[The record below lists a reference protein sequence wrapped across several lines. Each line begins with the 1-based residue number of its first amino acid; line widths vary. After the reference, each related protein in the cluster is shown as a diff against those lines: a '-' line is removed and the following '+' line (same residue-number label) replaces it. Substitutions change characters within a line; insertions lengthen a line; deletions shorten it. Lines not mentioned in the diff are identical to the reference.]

1 MTITSNRRR
10 FLQGTAA
17 VGGLGALAAC
27 GQQST
32 EEQASQAAEENE
44 QAAEEASELP
54 NTGWERAE
62 YDQVEDGG
70 TLRLAVS
77 QLPNTWNYY
86 HTNGALAD
94 LDTILG
100 PCWPGGN
107 IADETGA
114 VVINPDTVVSAEI
127 TSEDPQIVTVKY
139 NPDAVWED
147 GTPITIKD
155 FAAQWKA
162 CSGSDDAFQ
171 VASTT
176 GWSDIADVRETDDEF
191 TGEIEYSSTFPD
203 WIAYIYPSLPESIS
217 SDPTEF
223 NEGYVTTPTPS
234 YGPFKV
240 GDIDQTGEVVTLV
253 RNENWWGQAPKLETI
268 IFSVVSQAQMPSS
281 FANAEI
287 DVIDIADGDTY
298 SQASSRSDAVIQ
310 KTNGLTWTHVTLN
323 VAGDDNPLSDVKVR
337 EAIARAINRDA
348 VGQAVVGPLEAPVVP
363 VNNYVFMPGQD
374 GYEDSFEVATGSPLT
389 YDPEAAG
396 ALLDEAGWA
405 LNGDVR
411 EKDGTQLTA
420 SVTIPADVKSNSDRA
435 RQIQTD
441 LNAIGFSIEL
451 DTVPSDAYFDEY
463 IDTGDFKMVT
473 FSWVGTL
480 FPQQSSANLFYPAD
494 SGQNYT
500 GLDLDAELGDLA
512 ESMQTELDP
521 EARMAASNEFSSI
534 VAGAFSVI
542 PFYATP
548 TIFAVSEGIVN
559 YGAALFETVDWTLV
573 GFKAA

>member
-27 GQQST
+27 GQQSSD
-32 EEQASQAAEENE
+32 EQASQAAEENE

-70 TLRLAVS
+70 TLRLAVT
-77 QLPNTWNYY
+77 QMPNTWNYY
-86 HTNGALAD
+86 HTNGALVD
-94 LDTILG
+94 LNEILD
-100 PCWPGGN
+100 PIWPGSFTAAEDG
-107 IADETGA
+107 EA
-114 VVINPDTVVSAEI
+114 VLNPDTIVSAEI
-127 TSEDPQIVTVKY
+127 TNEDPQIVTVKY
-139 NPDAVWED
+139 NPDGVWED
-147 GTPITIKD
+147 GSPITIKD

-162 CSGSDDAFQ
+162 CSGSDEAFQ

-203 WIAYIYPSLPESIS
+203 WIQYLYPSLPESIS

-240 GDIDQTGEVVTLV
+240 GDIDQTGEVITLV

-268 IFSVVSQAQMPSS
+268 IFSVVSQAQMPSA

-287 DVIDIADGDTY
+287 DSIRIADGDTY
-298 SQASSRSDAVIQ
+298 SQASSRSDSVIQ
-310 KTNGLTWTHVTLN
+310 KTNGVTWTHVTLN
-323 VAGDDNPLSDVKVR
+323 VTGDDNPLADVTVR
-337 EAIARAINRDA
+337 EAVARAINRDA

-363 VNNYVFMPGQD
+363 VDNFVFMPGQD
-374 GYEDSFEVATGSPLT
+374 GYEDSFAAGTDGPLE
-389 YDPEAAG
+389 YDADAAG
-396 ALLDEAGWA
+396 ALLDEAGWE

-411 EKDGTQLTA
+411 EKDGAQLTL
-420 SVTIPADVKSNSDRA
+420 SVTVPADTKSNSDRA

-441 LNAIGFSIEL
+441 LNAVGFAVEL
-451 DTVPSDAYFDEY
+451 ETVPSDAYFDDY
-463 IDTGDFKMVT
+463 VDTGDFEMVT
-473 FSWVGTL
+473 FSWQGTL
-480 FPQQSSANLFYPAD
+480 FPQQSSANLFYPAT

-500 GLDLDAELGDLA
+500 GLDLDSELEELA
-512 ESMQTELDP
+512 GSMQTELDP
-521 EARMAASNEFSSI
+521 EARMASSNEFSSI
-534 VAGAFSVI
+534 VAASFSVI

-548 TIFAVSEGIVN
+548 NIFGVSEGIVN
-559 YGAALFETVDWTLV
+559 YGASLFESIDWTTV

>member
-27 GQQST
+27 GQQSS

-44 QAAEEASELP
+44 QASEEASELP

-70 TLRLAVS
+70 TLRLAVT

-94 LDTILG
+94 LSDILE
-100 PCWPGGN
+100 PMWPGSFTAAEDG
-107 IADETGA
+107 EA
-114 VVINPDTVVSAEI
+114 VLNPDTVVSAEV

-147 GTPITIKD
+147 GTPITVKD
-155 FAAQWKA
+155 FIAQWKA
-162 CSGSDDAFQ
+162 CSGSDEAFQ

-176 GWSDIADVRETDDEF
+176 GWSDITDVRETDDEF

-203 WIAYIYPSLPESIS
+203 WIQYLYPSLPESIS

-223 NEGYVTTPTPS
+223 NEGYVSTPTPS

-268 IFSVVSQAQMPSS
+268 IFSVVSQAQMPSA
-281 FANAEI
+281 FANSEI
-287 DVIDIADGDTY
+287 DSISIADGDTY
-298 SQASSRSDAVIQ
+298 SQASSRSDSIIQ
-310 KTNGLTWTHVTLN
+310 KTNGVTWTHVTLN
-323 VAGDDNPLSDVKVR
+323 VTGDDNPLADVKVR
-337 EAIARAINRDA
+337 EALARAINRDA

-374 GYEDSFEVATGSPLT
+374 GYEDSFEAGTSAPLE
-389 YDPEAAG
+389 YDAEAAG
-396 ALLDEAGWA
+396 ALLDEAGWE

-411 EKDGTQLTA
+411 EKDGTQLSL
-420 SVTIPADVKSNSDRA
+420 SVTVPADTKSNSDRA

-441 LNAIGFSIEL
+441 LTAVGFAVEL
-451 DTVPSDAYFDEY
+451 ETVPSDAYFDEY
-463 IDTGDFKMVT
+463 VDTGDFKMVT

-480 FPQQSSANLFYPAD
+480 FPQQSSANLFYPAT

-500 GLDLDAELGDLA
+500 GLDLDAELEDLA
-512 ESMQTELDP
+512 RTMQTELDP
-521 EARMAASNEFSSI
+521 DARMAASNEFSAV
-534 VAGAFSVI
+534 VAASFSVI

-548 TIFAVSEGIVN
+548 NIFGVTDGIVN
-559 YGAALFETVDWTLV
+559 YGAALFETIDWTTV

>member
-27 GQQST
+27 GQQSSD
-32 EEQASQAAEENE
+32 EQASQAAEENE

-70 TLRLAVS
+70 TLRLAVT
-77 QLPNTWNYY
+77 QMPNTWNYY
-86 HTNGALAD
+86 HTNGALVD
-94 LDTILG
+94 LSEILD
-100 PCWPGGN
+100 PIWPGSFTAAEDG
-107 IADETGA
+107 EA
-114 VVINPDTVVSAEI
+114 VLNPDTIVSAEI
-127 TSEDPQIVTVKY
+127 TNEDPQIVTVKY
-139 NPDAVWED
+139 NPDGVWED
-147 GTPITIKD
+147 GSPITIKD

-162 CSGSDDAFQ
+162 CNGSDEAFQ

-203 WIAYIYPSLPESIS
+203 WIQYLYPSLPESIS

-240 GDIDQTGEVVTLV
+240 GDIDQTGEVITLV

-268 IFSVVSQAQMPSS
+268 IFSVVSQAQMPSA

-287 DVIDIADGDTY
+287 DSIRIADGDTY
-298 SQASSRSDAVIQ
+298 SQASSRSDSVIQ
-310 KTNGLTWTHVTLN
+310 KTNGVTWTHVTLN
-323 VAGDDNPLSDVKVR
+323 VTGDDNPLADVTVR
-337 EAIARAINRDA
+337 EAVARAINRDA

-363 VNNYVFMPGQD
+363 VDNFVFMPGQD
-374 GYEDSFEVATGSPLT
+374 GYEDSFAAGTDGPLE
-389 YDPEAAG
+389 YDADAAG
-396 ALLDEAGWA
+396 ALLDEAGWE

-411 EKDGTQLTA
+411 EKDGAQLTL
-420 SVTIPADVKSNSDRA
+420 SVTVPADTKSNSDRA

-441 LNAIGFSIEL
+441 LNAVGFAVEL
-451 DTVPSDAYFDEY
+451 ETVPSDAYFDDY
-463 IDTGDFKMVT
+463 VDTGDFEMVT
-473 FSWVGTL
+473 FSWQGTL
-480 FPQQSSANLFYPAD
+480 FPQQSSANLFYPAT

-500 GLDLDAELGDLA
+500 GLDLDSELEELA
-512 ESMQTELDP
+512 GSMQTELDP
-521 EARMAASNEFSSI
+521 EARMAASNKFSSI
-534 VAGAFSVI
+534 VAASFSVI

-548 TIFAVSEGIVN
+548 EIYGVSEGIVN
-559 YGAALFETVDWTLV
+559 YGASLFETIDWTTV

>member
-27 GQQST
+27 GQQSSD
-32 EEQASQAAEENE
+32 EQASQAAEENE

-70 TLRLAVS
+70 TLRLAVT
-77 QLPNTWNYY
+77 QMPNTWNYY
-86 HTNGALAD
+86 HTNGALVD
-94 LDTILG
+94 LNEILD
-100 PCWPGGN
+100 PIWPGSFTAAEDG
-107 IADETGA
+107 EA
-114 VVINPDTVVSAEI
+114 VLNPDTIVSAEI
-127 TSEDPQIVTVKY
+127 TNEDPQIVTVKY
-139 NPDAVWED
+139 NPDGVWED
-147 GTPITIKD
+147 GSPITIKD

-162 CSGSDDAFQ
+162 CSGSDEAFQ

-203 WIAYIYPSLPESIS
+203 WIQYLYPSLPESIS

-240 GDIDQTGEVVTLV
+240 GDIDQTGEVITLV

-268 IFSVVSQAQMPSS
+268 IFSVVSQAQMPSA

-287 DVIDIADGDTY
+287 DSIRIADGDTY
-298 SQASSRSDAVIQ
+298 SQASSRSDSVIQ
-310 KTNGLTWTHVTLN
+310 KTNGVTWTHVTLN
-323 VAGDDNPLSDVKVR
+323 VTGDDNPLADVTVR
-337 EAIARAINRDA
+337 EAVARAINRDA

-363 VNNYVFMPGQD
+363 VDNFVFMPGQD
-374 GYEDSFEVATGSPLT
+374 GYEDSFAAGTDGPLE
-389 YDPEAAG
+389 YDADAAG
-396 ALLDEAGWA
+396 ALLDEAGWE

-411 EKDGTQLTA
+411 EKDGAQLTL
-420 SVTIPADVKSNSDRA
+420 SVTVPADTKSNSDRA

-441 LNAIGFSIEL
+441 LNAVGFAVEL
-451 DTVPSDAYFDEY
+451 ETVPSDAYFDDY
-463 IDTGDFKMVT
+463 VDTGDFEMVT
-473 FSWVGTL
+473 FSWQGTL
-480 FPQQSSANLFYPAD
+480 FPQQSSANLFYPAT

-500 GLDLDAELGDLA
+500 GLDLDSELEELA
-512 ESMQTELDP
+512 GSMQTELDP

-534 VAGAFSVI
+534 VAASFSVI

-548 TIFAVSEGIVN
+548 EIYGVSEGIVN
-559 YGAALFETVDWTLV
+559 YGASLFETIDWTTV

>member
-1 MTITSNRRR
+1 GPSRSSPGTSSRTSPPCSSWTPPSACAPRSSPRPRCPTSAWASSRPTSRWAPSCRTAPPPRSPGPGCSSSPPASSSGCSPPWPSWAMRCVTRSIRPAAPTGPERPHRPGALIPRPRRRSTAAPSRPEDPSPASPATTASVHSHDGVSPHKEKNMTITSNRRR

-77 QLPNTWNYY
+77 QLSNTWNYY

-94 LDTILG
+94 LNTILG

-139 NPDAVWED
+139 NPDAVWEH

-155 FAAQWKA
+155 FAAQRTA

-240 GDIDQTGEVVTLV
+240 
-253 RNENWWGQAPKLETI
+253 
-268 IFSVVSQAQMPSS
+268 
-281 FANAEI
+281 
-287 DVIDIADGDTY
+287 
-298 SQASSRSDAVIQ
+298 
-310 KTNGLTWTHVTLN
+310 
-323 VAGDDNPLSDVKVR
+323 
-337 EAIARAINRDA
+337 
-348 VGQAVVGPLEAPVVP
+348 
-363 VNNYVFMPGQD
+363 
-374 GYEDSFEVATGSPLT
+374 
-389 YDPEAAG
+389 
-396 ALLDEAGWA
+396 
-405 LNGDVR
+405 
-411 EKDGTQLTA
+411 
-420 SVTIPADVKSNSDRA
+420 
-435 RQIQTD
+435 
-441 LNAIGFSIEL
+441 
-451 DTVPSDAYFDEY
+451 
-463 IDTGDFKMVT
+463 
-473 FSWVGTL
+473 
-480 FPQQSSANLFYPAD
+480 
-494 SGQNYT
+494 
-500 GLDLDAELGDLA
+500 
-512 ESMQTELDP
+512 
-521 EARMAASNEFSSI
+521 
-534 VAGAFSVI
+534 
-542 PFYATP
+542 
-548 TIFAVSEGIVN
+548 
-559 YGAALFETVDWTLV
+559 
-573 GFKAA
+573 

>member
-94 LDTILG
+94 LNTILG

-268 IFSVVSQAQMPSS
+268 IFSVVSQAQMPST
-281 FANAEI
+281 FANGEI
-287 DVIDIADGDTY
+287 DALSIADGDTY
-298 SQASSRSDAVIQ
+298 SQASGRSDAVIQ
-310 KTNGLTWTHVTLN
+310 KTNGVTWTHVTLN
-323 VAGDDNPLSDVKVR
+323 V
-337 EAIARAINRDA
+337 
-348 VGQAVVGPLEAPVVP
+348 
-363 VNNYVFMPGQD
+363 
-374 GYEDSFEVATGSPLT
+374 T
-389 YDPEAAG
+389 
-396 ALLDEAGWA
+396 
-405 LNGDVR
+405 
-411 EKDGTQLTA
+411 
-420 SVTIPADVKSNSDRA
+420 
-435 RQIQTD
+435 
-441 LNAIGFSIEL
+441 
-451 DTVPSDAYFDEY
+451 
-463 IDTGDFKMVT
+463 
-473 FSWVGTL
+473 
-480 FPQQSSANLFYPAD
+480 
-494 SGQNYT
+494 
-500 GLDLDAELGDLA
+500 
-512 ESMQTELDP
+512 
-521 EARMAASNEFSSI
+521 
-534 VAGAFSVI
+534 
-542 PFYATP
+542 
-548 TIFAVSEGIVN
+548 
-559 YGAALFETVDWTLV
+559 
-573 GFKAA
+573 

>member
-1 MTITSNRRR
+1 MTITSTRRR
-10 FLQGTAA
+10 FFQGTAV

-27 GQQST
+27 SQQSS
-32 EEQASQAAEENE
+32 EEQADQAAEEND
-44 QAAEEASELP
+44 QAMEEASELP

-70 TLRLAVS
+70 TLRLAVN

-94 LDTILG
+94 LSDILD
-100 PCWPGGN
+100 PMWPGSFR
-107 IADETGA
+107 ASETGE
-114 VVINPDTVVSAEI
+114 VELNPDTVVSAEI

-139 NPDAVWED
+139 NPEGVWED
-147 GTPITIKD
+147 GTPITIQD
-155 FAAQWKA
+155 FISQWKA
-162 CSGSDDAFQ
+162 CSGSDEAYE
-171 VASTT
+171 VGSTT
-176 GWSDIADVRETDDEF
+176 GWADIADVRETDDEF
-191 TGEIEYSSTFPD
+191 TGEIEYTSTFPD
-203 WIAYIYPSLPESIS
+203 WIQYLYPSLPQEVTADAES
-217 SDPTEF
+217 F

-240 GDIDQTGEVVTLV
+240 DNVDQTGEVVTMT

-268 IFSVVSQAQMPSS
+268 IFSVVSQAQMPST
-281 FANAEI
+281 FANSEI

-298 SQASSRSDAVIQ
+298 SQAAGRSDAVLQ
-310 KTNGLTWTHVTLN
+310 KTNGVTWTHVTLN
-323 VAGDDNPLSDVKVR
+323 VTGEDNPLADIAVR
-337 EAIARAINRDA
+337 EALARAINRDA

-363 VNNYVFMPGQD
+363 VDNYIFMPGQD
-374 GYEDSFEVATGSPLT
+374 GYEDSFEAGTDAPLT
-389 YDPEAAG
+389 YDPEAAN

-405 LNGDVR
+405 LNGEVR
-411 EKDGTQLTA
+411 EKDGKQLTL
-420 SVTIPADVKSNSDRA
+420 SVTVPADVKSNSDRA

-441 LNAIGFSIEL
+441 LNAVGFSVEL
-451 DTVPSDAYFDEY
+451 TTVPSDAYFDEY
-463 IDTGDFKMVT
+463 IDTGDFEMVT
-473 FSWVGTL
+473 FSWIGTL

-500 GLDLDAELGDLA
+500 GLDLDDQLADLA
-512 ESMQTELDP
+512 DTMQTELDP

-534 VAGAFSVI
+534 VAASFSVI

-548 TIFAVSEGIVN
+548 VVFGVAEGVVN
-559 YGAALFETVDWTLV
+559 FGASLFETVDWTTV

>member
-27 GQQST
+27 GQQSSD
-32 EEQASQAAEENE
+32 EQASQAAEENE

-70 TLRLAVS
+70 TLRLAVT
-77 QLPNTWNYY
+77 QMPNTWNYY
-86 HTNGALAD
+86 HTNGALVD
-94 LDTILG
+94 LNEILD
-100 PCWPGGN
+100 PIWPGSFTAAEDG
-107 IADETGA
+107 EA
-114 VVINPDTVVSAEI
+114 VLNPDTIVSAEI
-127 TSEDPQIVTVKY
+127 TNEDPQIVTVKY
-139 NPDAVWED
+139 NPDGVWED
-147 GTPITIKD
+147 GSPITIKD

-162 CSGSDDAFQ
+162 CNGSDEAFQ

-203 WIAYIYPSLPESIS
+203 WIQYLYPSLPESIS

-240 GDIDQTGEVVTLV
+240 GDIDQTGEVITLV

-268 IFSVVSQAQMPSS
+268 IFSVVSQAQMPSA

-287 DVIDIADGDTY
+287 DSIRIADGDTY
-298 SQASSRSDAVIQ
+298 SQASSRSDSVIQ
-310 KTNGLTWTHVTLN
+310 KTNGVTWTHVTLN
-323 VAGDDNPLSDVKVR
+323 VTGDDNPLADVTVR
-337 EAIARAINRDA
+337 EAVARAINRDA

-363 VNNYVFMPGQD
+363 VDNFVFMPGQD
-374 GYEDSFEVATGSPLT
+374 GYEDSFAAGTDGPLE
-389 YDPEAAG
+389 YDADAAG
-396 ALLDEAGWA
+396 ALLDEAGWE

-411 EKDGTQLTA
+411 EKDGAQLTL
-420 SVTIPADVKSNSDRA
+420 SVTVPADTKSNSDRA

-441 LNAIGFSIEL
+441 LNAVGFAVEL
-451 DTVPSDAYFDEY
+451 ETVPSDAYFDDY
-463 IDTGDFKMVT
+463 VDTGDFEMVT
-473 FSWVGTL
+473 FSWQGTL
-480 FPQQSSANLFYPAD
+480 FPQQSSANLFYPAT

-500 GLDLDAELGDLA
+500 GLDLDSELEELA
-512 ESMQTELDP
+512 GSMQTELDP

-534 VAGAFSVI
+534 VAASFSVI

-548 TIFAVSEGIVN
+548 EIYGVSEGIVN
-559 YGAALFETVDWTLV
+559 YGASLFETIDWTTV

>member
-27 GQQST
+27 GQQSS

-70 TLRLAVS
+70 TLRLAVT

-86 HTNGALAD
+86 HTNGALKD
-94 LDTILG
+94 LSDILE
-100 PCWPGGN
+100 PLWPGSFTAAEDG
-107 IADETGA
+107 EA
-114 VVINPDTVVSAEI
+114 VLNPDTVVSAEV

-147 GTPITIKD
+147 GTPITVKD
-155 FAAQWKA
+155 FIAQWKA
-162 CSGSDDAFQ
+162 CSGTDEAFQ

-203 WIAYIYPSLPESIS
+203 WIQYLYPSLPESIS

-223 NEGYVTTPTPS
+223 NEGYVSTPTPS

-268 IFSVVSQAQMPSS
+268 IFSVVSQAQMPSA
-281 FANAEI
+281 FANSEI
-287 DVIDIADGDTY
+287 DSISIADGDTY
-298 SQASSRSDAVIQ
+298 SQASSRSDSIIQ
-310 KTNGLTWTHVTLN
+310 KTNGVTWTHVTLN
-323 VAGDDNPLSDVKVR
+323 VTGDDNPLADVKVR
-337 EAIARAINRDA
+337 EALARAINRDA

-374 GYEDSFEVATGSPLT
+374 GYEDSFEAGTSAPLE

-396 ALLDEAGWA
+396 ALLDEAGWE

-411 EKDGTQLTA
+411 EKDGTQLSL
-420 SVTIPADVKSNSDRA
+420 SVTVPADTKSNSDRA

-441 LNAIGFSIEL
+441 LTAVGFAVEL
-451 DTVPSDAYFDEY
+451 ETVPSDAYFDEY
-463 IDTGDFKMVT
+463 VDTGDFKMVT

-480 FPQQSSANLFYPAD
+480 FPQQSSANLFYPAT

-500 GLDLDAELGDLA
+500 GLDLDAELEDLA
-512 ESMQTELDP
+512 KTMQTELDP
-521 EARMAASNEFSSI
+521 DARMAASNEFSAV
-534 VAGAFSVI
+534 VAASFSVI

-548 TIFAVSEGIVN
+548 EIFGVTDGIVN
-559 YGAALFETVDWTLV
+559 YGAALFETIDWTTV